1 MIEKYLQIQT
11 ELDLAFTDWIDN
23 TELKEKLAV
32 AYKNAGITK
41 TAVASDVQLFYESK
55 PAQKRVEG
63 IQKNGYKLINTTHN
77 GRV

>member
-1 MIEKYLQIQT
+1 MIEKYIQVQA

-23 TELKEKLAV
+23 TELKEKLAI

-55 PAQKRVEG
+55 AAQKRVDG
-63 IQKNGYKLINTTHN
+63 IQINGYKLIKE
-77 GRV
+77 